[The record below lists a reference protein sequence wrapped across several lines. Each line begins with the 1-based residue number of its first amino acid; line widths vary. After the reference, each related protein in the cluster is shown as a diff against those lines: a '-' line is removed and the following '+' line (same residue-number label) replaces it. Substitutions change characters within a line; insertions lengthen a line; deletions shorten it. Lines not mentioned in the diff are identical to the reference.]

1 MNQLLDRVAIIT
13 GASAGIGQSIASA
26 YAAEGAKVV
35 LAARHSE
42 RLVAAADA
50 IRVAGKTALAITT
63 DVTSESDVANLFKRT
78 VEAFGRVDVLV
89 NNAGVTVSAPPDE
102 LSLEDW
108 RKVLDVNLTGAFLC
122 SREALRVMK
131 PRRSGRI
138 LNIGSVSAK
147 VPRFNSAAYVTS
159 KFGLEG
165 LTRSMALDARE
176 FGIAVSILHPGN
188 TESELWQG
196 REEVARREGL
206 MAAEELARVAVL
218 MAALPPDINFLEGV
232 VLPLSMPFWD
242 AGKESGSLFNY
253 STQIDRNDDEENACR
268 PDHRTAQSGDD

>member
-13 GASAGIGQSIASA
+13 GASAGIGQGIAAA

-35 LAARHSE
+35 LAARHRE
-42 RLVAAADA
+42 KLAAVASD
-50 IRVAGKTALAITT
+50 IQTAGGTALVVPT
-63 DVTSESDVANLFKRT
+63 DVTIESEVANLFQQ
-78 VEAFGRVDVLV
+78 VGEAFGRLDVLV
-89 NNAGVTVSAPPDE
+89 NNAGVSVSAPPDE
-102 LSLEDW
+102 LSLEAW

-147 VPRFNSAAYVTS
+147 VPRFHSAAYAAS

-165 LTRSMALDARE
+165 LTRSLALDARE

-188 TESELWQG
+188 TESALWEG
-196 REEVARREGL
+196 REDVARREGV
-206 MAAEELARVAVL
+206 MPAEELGRVAVL
-218 MAALPPDINFLEGV
+218 MAALPPEINFLEGV
-232 VLPLSMPFWD
+232 VLPVSMPFL
-242 AGKESGSLFNY
+242 GRG
-253 STQIDRNDDEENACR
+253 
-268 PDHRTAQSGDD
+268 